1 MARRISDRQLRH
13 MAQAAILEESGVR
26 PNVGRAIAA
35 LFLVVVGFVG
45 WAAITE
51 IDEVSTAEGQILP
64 SGDIRTVQ
72 HLEGGI
78 VAKLLVR
85 EGDFVEAGRPLIE
98 LDPAMVRSDLDQMKA
113 RTAAL
118 SIRAER
124 LLAFSEE
131 RQPVLDAW
139 TASHPELVSENLA
152 VLRSQQASRESGR
165 SVLSS
170 QIAQR
175 KTDLLT
181 LEAQA
186 SSLDEQAANLSEIL
200 RRRETL
206 SQEGLVGK
214 ISILENQRELLRLKG
229 DRARFAS
236 QIVAGRQAVRESE
249 EKLAELTSS
258 LRRQAMDDYATTTT
272 ELAQTREGLAKA
284 ADRVERLSVVAPIT
298 GRVQGLSVRNQGAV
312 IQPGGILC
320 QIVPSDEK
328 LRAEV
333 RILPK
338 DVGHVREG
346 QPARLK
352 LATYDHARY
361 GTIKGRLS
369 SVSASSFQDEKNGPW
384 FKAEIELEKEHLG
397 ANPKNLRA
405 SAGMTVQAD
414 VVTGSKTVLEY
425 IAKPIQTQIAGA
437 LHER

>member
-1 MARRISDRQLRH
+1 